1 MKAKKLLTLALA
13 CTLALPIAA
22 CGGSPDASTAQGDAA
37 AANSSAGQESEAQ
50 TPDTAA
56 QAGEDVPVIGFVV
69 FDYSGMYMSYVRKGV
84 ENYCADGKA
93 VVEMYDSA
101 NDQNKQ
107 NDQVATL
114 IEKDVDMLLVSLVD
128 PGGADVILDMAAEAD
143 IPVCFVDRAP
153 LLEQN
158 VLDKYEKSWFV
169 GIGWREPGLEQAE
182 LVKEKWLADMETMD
196 KNGDGVLQ
204 YVICQGNIA
213 QQDGIH
219 RTQAVQDMFAQW
231 DGEGVMK
238 AELLD
243 VQEGSWQTTKA
254 KEIMDT
260 WYVKY
265 GNQIEAVISNN
276 DAMAMGIIETLKE
289 NGTYDDPST
298 VIPVFGIN
306 GLPDIQDMLENGQLA
321 GTILTSPWDEA
332 CLCVDTLL
340 NVYYGRD
347 VLDGID
353 LEFGEWKD
361 IRITNKMITNENKDE
376 AKQAYDNCL

>member
-1 MKAKKLLTLALA
+1 MKRKRLVALTVAVTMLWSL
-13 CTLALPIAA
+13 AA
-22 CGGSPDASTAQGDAA
+22 CSKSSENPSAQNG
-37 AANSSAGQESEAQ
+37 GQETESLSGQSKGAEEADIP
-50 TPDTAA
+50 T
-56 QAGEDVPVIGFVV
+56 IGFVV
-69 FDYSGMYMSYVRKGV
+69 FDYSGTYMSYVRKGV

-93 VVEMYDSA
+93 KVEMYDSA

-128 PGGADVILDMAAEAD
+128 PGGADVILDMAKEAD

-169 GIGWREPGLEQAE
+169 GIGWRQPGLEQAE
-182 LVKEKWLADMETMD
+182 LVKEKWLAEMESMD

-231 DGEGVMK
+231 ESEGTMK

-243 VQEGSWQTTKA
+243 IQEGGWQTTKA
-254 KEIMDT
+254 KEIMDA
-260 WYVKY
+260 WYVKF
-265 GNQIEAVISNN
+265 GNEIEAVISNN

-289 NGTYDDPST
+289 NGTYDDPSA

-306 GLPDIQDMLENGQLA
+306 GLPDIQDMLKNGQLS

-332 CLCVDTLL
+332 CACVDTLL
-340 NVYYGRD
+340 NVYYGRE

-353 LEFGEWKD
+353 LKFGEWKD
-361 IRITNKMITNENKDE
+361 IRITNKIITIDNMEE
-376 AKQAYDNCL
+376 AKQAYDHCM